1 MFSYKLKVIKKM
13 IKKIVV
19 LTEVEYAIANI
30 GNDKART
37 YIKYIKEITYL
48 MYQKGIKVSF
58 IAQRINKSKSTVY
71 KYIQGEYDSKRYP
84 IIKAEIKKILLQG
97 DFKQFIQNLSY
108 KDLSL
113 LRRKFGLWGTS
124 KQEKLHSIQEYFKSY
139 SILGVY
145 PENLSKAIVKSA
157 FKKKAK
163 ETHPDLNKHL
173 DKSGKE
179 FQEVYSAYTQLVQ
192 IYV

>member
-1 MFSYKLKVIKKM
+1 MV
-13 IKKIVV
+13 KKIVV
-19 LTEVEYAIANI
+19 LTEEEYAIANL

-37 YIKYIKEITYL
+37 YIKYLKELTYL
-48 MYQKGIKVSF
+48 MYQNGFKVSD
-58 IAQRINKSKSTVY
+58 IAKRIGKSKSTIY
-71 KYIQGEYDSKRYP
+71 KYIQEEYDSKRYP
-84 IIKAEIKKILLQG
+84 IIKTEIKQTLLQG
-97 DFKQFIQNLSY
+97 DFKRFVQNLSY

-113 LRRKFGLWGTS
+113 LRRKFGLWGTT
-124 KQEKLHSIQEYFKSY
+124 KQEKLRSIQEYFKSY

-145 PENLSKAIVKSA
+145 PEKLSKAIVKRA
-157 FKKKAK
+157 FRIKAK

-192 IYV
+192 IYA

>member
-1 MFSYKLKVIKKM
+1 MTE
-13 IKKIVV
+13 KIVV
-19 LTEVEYAIANI
+19 LTEKEYAIANI
-30 GNDKART
+30 GNDKAKPYLRYLKELT
-37 YIKYIKEITYL
+37 YQ

-58 IAQRINKSKSTVY
+58 IAQRISKSKSTVY
-71 KYIQGEYDSKRYP
+71 KYIQEEYDSRRYP
-84 IIKAEIKKILLQG
+84 VIKAEIKQILLQG
-97 DFKQFIQNLSY
+97 DFKHFIQNLSY
-108 KDLSL
+108 KDVSL
-113 LRRKFGLWGTS
+113 LRRKFRLWGTT
-124 KQEKLHSIQEYFKSY
+124 KQEKLHAIQEYFKSY
-139 SILGVY
+139 SLLGVY

-192 IYV
+192 IYA